1 MIWKDTRYIIQV
13 AIMGSRI
20 ILYEQAVNVG
30 WRVGVVVSQ
39 KVTGYRS
46 IELNHN
52 QMVYISQNPLGS
64 TTHKM

>member
-39 KVTGYRS
+39 KVTDYRS
-46 IELNHN
+46 
-52 QMVYISQNPLGS
+52 YR
-64 TTHKM
+64 T